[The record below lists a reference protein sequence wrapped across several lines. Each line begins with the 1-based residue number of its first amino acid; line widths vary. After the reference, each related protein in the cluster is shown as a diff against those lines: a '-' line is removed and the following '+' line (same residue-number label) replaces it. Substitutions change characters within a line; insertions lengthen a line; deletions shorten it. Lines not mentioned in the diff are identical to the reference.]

1 MKVNIKKIIVFIIVT
16 TFMFVG
22 NLMTNYT
29 INPNDIEN
37 KWLFTFYFSIVFVFF
52 ILSNKVR
59 INKEKLIIL
68 ILWEVFIISIF
79 FSKFLHENFQIL
91 EFTFY
96 ILILPIVF
104 FSRTIKL
111 YKNLFLISFVISIIP
126 FIYLLKP
133 ESIGMGNNNL
143 GILFSIGG
151 IILLILL
158 KNKNVDK
165 KYIYLSIILFTTLI
179 YFTRSRTSLLA
190 FLILAILHYLI
201 IIKNDKNSSYLV
213 IIRKLITIFIT
224 FIVIYFSYDYIYNL
238 FFSKWSSTGADITS
252 GRGEFWLNTL
262 KNGLTMFGNGEDY
275 FLIYNVRDAHNAFIQ
290 VLGNYG
296 LISTF
301 LFIILFIYILAKSF
315 RLKNIEYISFFVGFF
330 LLSQTENLFFINSR
344 LIGIH
349 LLFFMYLGCIINDT
363 DTNEKGEN
371 IGLGI
376 YDD

>member
-349 LLFFMYLGCIINDT
+349 LLFFMYLGCIIDDT